1 MLNSA
6 VGLGM
11 VVGSV
16 PSVALVGQPRLAAA
30 FSGAIALQGIGL
42 AGPALVPLVLPTIA
56 FVASGAG
63 KAILEVAGN
72 SLLQRTVPTDA
83 RGQILALLE
92 SFVTAALAAG
102 V

>member
-11 VVGSV
+11 VLGSV
-16 PSVALVGQPRLAAA
+16 LSVALVGQPVAAA

-56 FVASGAG
+56 FFVASGAG

-72 SLLQRTVPTDA
+72 LLQRTVPTRGA
-83 RGQILALLE
+83 RSSPSSSRSSPRSRPGR
-92 SFVTAALAAG
+92 
-102 V
+102 